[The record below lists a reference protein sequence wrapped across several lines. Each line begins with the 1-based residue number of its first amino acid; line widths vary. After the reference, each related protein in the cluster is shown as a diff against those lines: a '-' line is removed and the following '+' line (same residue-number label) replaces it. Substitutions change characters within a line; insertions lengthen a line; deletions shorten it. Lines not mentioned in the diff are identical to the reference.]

1 MALLRFVF
9 PLMLIF
15 VPMSG
20 LGIQHLVKNFS
31 ASKQIRTYT
40 FMMIQIIHSNKLLE
54 DLIIAYSY
62 RFLFNCMT
70 VSQALDSITTLT

>member
-1 MALLRFVF
+1 M
-9 PLMLIF
+9 
-15 VPMSG
+15 
-20 LGIQHLVKNFS
+20 VKNFS